1 MATPEGEPRKELLH
15 ASDETIEDSV
25 RYADPMVLRGLLYQL
40 TGDEEVA
47 ATKVK
52 TVSFGALDTQ
62 VPYSDE
68 DIALLQYRAA
78 QFLKTYRDAGVGDI
92 GPGPA
97 ERLPVSLMLAA
108 GQEIPEEDMGLWLE
122 DLALN
127 PWARALQWQAPPPR
141 KRLEAFHV
149 TVIGAGMG
157 GLNAAVQL
165 KRAGIAYTVIEK
177 NAGVGGTW
185 WENRY
190 PGCRVDSPS
199 RAYTHLYGVD
209 FGLPYPFCPAEKNA
223 EYFDWVADEFD
234 VRTDIVF
241 DTEVRAMEWDED
253 SGTWAIHVAGP
264 QGERTVRSNAVISAV
279 GFLNRPSVPQIEGAE
294 EFDGPSWH
302 TARWPDEADLAGK
315 RVAVIGTGCTGYQ
328 LVPEL
333 ALEAGH
339 VTVFQRTPQWLFEV
353 PGYRSPFPG
362 QVTWL
367 DRNLPYHTNF
377 VRFRATYATDALAR
391 ITEIDP
397 GFDDAHALSAV
408 NKAARDNAVAF
419 LERKLGD
426 PELVKKMTPPHPVLA
441 ARPVLVDSEYSVLD
455 AIQRD
460 SVTLVTDGIRRIN
473 RMGIEADDGTQHD
486 LDAIVYATGFRARD
500 YLFPMKIT
508 GRGGLTLEELWSE
521 GGARAYKGCML
532 PGFPNLWTI
541 YGPNTSGML
550 NIPTYHELITVHA
563 LECIERLILDGKKAI
578 MVKEEPYWRF
588 NEEVDRR
595 NLSKTWSDPRARSYY
610 WTELGRTATQC
621 PFSGAEVWRFLR
633 HPDFADLEI
642 R

>member
-1 MATPEGEPRKELLH
+1 MATRDEPRKELLD
-15 ASDETIEDSV
+15 ASDAAIEDAV

-47 ATKVK
+47 ATQVT
-52 TVSFGALDTQ
+52 TVPAGALAMR
-62 VPYSDE
+62 VLHRDE
-68 DIALLQYRAA
+68 DIALLRRKAA
-78 QFLKTYRDAGVGDI
+78 RFLKAYRDAGAGDI

-97 ERLPVSLMLAA
+97 ERLPVSLTLAA
-108 GQEIPEEDMGLWLE
+108 GQDIPDEDMGLWLE
-122 DLALN
+122 DLALD
-127 PWARALQWQAPPPR
+127 PWARSLRWQGPPPR
-141 KRLEAFHV
+141 ERLEDFHV
-149 TVIGAGMG
+149 TVIGAGLG

-165 KRAGIAYTVIEK
+165 KRAGIAHTVIEK
-177 NAGVGGTW
+177 NSGVGGTW

-209 FGLPYPFCPAEKNA
+209 FGYPYPFCPAEKNA
-223 EYFDWVADEFD
+223 EYLDWVADEFD

-241 DTEVRAMEWDED
+241 DTEVRAMDWDED
-253 SGTWAIHVAGP
+253 SGTWAIHVTGP
-264 QGERTVRSNAVISAV
+264 QGEYTVRSNAVISAV
-279 GFLNRPSVPQIEGAE
+279 GFLNRPNVPRIEGAE

-302 TARWPDEADLAGK
+302 TARWPQEADLAGK

-328 LVPEL
+328 LIPEL

-339 VTVFQRTPQWLFEV
+339 VTVFQRTPQWLFGV
-353 PGYRSPFPG
+353 PGYRSPFPE
-362 QVTWL
+362 QVPWL
-367 DRNLPYHTNF
+367 DRNMPYHTNF
-377 VRFRATYATDALAR
+377 MRFRATYATEALASV
-391 ITEIDP
+391 TEIDP
-397 GFDDAHALSAV
+397 DFDDPHSLSAA
-408 NKAARDNAVAF
+408 NKAARDNALAF
-419 LERKLGD
+419 LESKLGD
-426 PELVKKMTPPHPVLA
+426 PRLVERMTPPHPVLA
-441 ARPVLVDSEYSVLD
+441 ARPVLVDPEYSVLD

-460 SVTLVTDGIRRIN
+460 DVTLVTDGIRRIN
-473 RMGIEADDGTQHD
+473 RTGIETQDGTRHD

-508 GRGGLTLEELWSE
+508 GRGGLTLDELWSD
-521 GGARAYKGCML
+521 GGARAYKGCMM

-541 YGPNTSGML
+541 YGPNTSSML

-563 LECIERLILDGKKAI
+563 LECIERLVRDGKKAI
-578 MVKEEPYWRF
+578 TVREEPYRRF

-595 NLSKTWSDPRARSYY
+595 NLTKTWSDPRARSYY
-610 WTELGRTATQC
+610 WTEAGRTATQC
-621 PFSGAEVWRFLR
+621 PFSAGEVWRFLR